1 MTDNTTAAP
10 PARSREQRK
19 QDVMARL
26 EGDEDVW
33 VATASGAGEPLLA
46 PLSFVWHEGALL
58 MCTRRTNR
66 TARNLTPRGRVR
78 LSLGHTRD
86 VVLLDGDA
94 EAVEGHALDP
104 AAADAF
110 AGKLNWDPRAGNAWL
125 YLRVTI
131 RSVRAWREE
140 NELAD
145 RLLMREGTWLI

>member
-19 QDVMARL
+19 RDVLARL

-33 VATASGAGEPLLA
+33 VATASGAGEPTLV

-58 MCTRRTNR
+58 MCTRRTNP

-86 VVLLDGDA
+86 VVLIDGDA

-110 AGKLNWDPRAGNAWL
+110 ATKLNWDPRARSSWL
-125 YLRVTI
+125 YLRVI
-131 RSVRAWREE
+131 LRSVRAWREE
-140 NELAD
+140 TDLPN
-145 RLLMREGTWLI
+145 RLLMRDGTWLV